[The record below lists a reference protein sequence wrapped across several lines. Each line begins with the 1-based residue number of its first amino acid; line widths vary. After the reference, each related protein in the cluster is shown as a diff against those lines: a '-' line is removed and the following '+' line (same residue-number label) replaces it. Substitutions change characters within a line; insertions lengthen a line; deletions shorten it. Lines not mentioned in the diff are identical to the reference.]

1 MWGRGAFTG
10 RGRCAVFGTSTPR
23 DHEAER
29 GRLIRRLGSASPP
42 RGSHALGVADGGSGK
57 LGRREQRQRVGP
69 DSLLFPCLDSLSGA
83 AEPPPRSFI
92 KSGRGAQKP
101 ALSHLLLSSA
111 SAPLSL
117 IRHGERE
124 PRPFIGGG
132 EGRRQTA
139 HLSLF
144 RARGGRASHKG
155 KREGARSRTRSRT
168 RSRRSGKRRTGRRVS
183 FTSAG
188 GSSPHGGPYR
198 GRPLRVLRQ
207 AAPGASSSPPASS
220 SVCERDGVGPA
231 RDTETAHEGLWDQRH
246 ASPRCIPSP

>member
-1 MWGRGAFTG
+1 MGAWCIYWTGPVRGFRDVHSPRSRGGARPPHLSPWFCIPATRLPCAWGHG
-10 RGRCAVFGTSTPR
+10 RW
-23 DHEAER
+23 
-29 GRLIRRLGSASPP
+29 
-42 RGSHALGVADGGSGK
+42 SGK

-92 KSGRGAQKP
+92 KSGMGAQKP

-139 HLSLF
+139 HLSLS

-168 RSRRSGKRRTGRRVS
+168 RSRRSGKRRTGRRTS
-183 FTSAG
+183 FASAG

-207 AAPGASSSPPASS
+207 AAPGSSSSPSASS
-220 SVCERDGVGPA
+220 SVCARDGVGPA

>member
-1 MWGRGAFTG
+1 MRSFRGIYSPTITGWGEIASSVASVLHACHT
-10 RGRCAVFGTSTPR
+10 APM
-23 DHEAER
+23 
-29 GRLIRRLGSASPP
+29 RLGSRTVEAGDWAVAGQ
-42 RGSHALGVADGGSGK
+42 GSRSAPS
-57 LGRREQRQRVGP
+57 
-69 DSLLFPCLDSLSGA
+69 SLLFPCLDSLSGA

-139 HLSLF
+139 HLSLS

-168 RSRRSGKRRTGRRVS
+168 RSRRSGKRRAGRRAS
-183 FTSAG
+183 FASAG

-198 GRPLRVLRQ
+198 GRPL
-207 AAPGASSSPPASS
+207 
-220 SVCERDGVGPA
+220 
-231 RDTETAHEGLWDQRH
+231 
-246 ASPRCIPSP
+246 

>member
-1 MWGRGAFTG
+1 MHLLDGAGARFSGRPLPAFTG
-10 RGRCAVFGTSTPR
+10 RSEAASSVALVLHPR
-23 DHEAER
+23 HAAPM
-29 GRLIRRLGSASPP
+29 RLRSRTVDWELGPC
-42 RGSHALGVADGGSGK
+42 
-57 LGRREQRQRVGP
+57 EQRQRVGP

>member
-1 MWGRGAFTG
+1 MG
-10 RGRCAVFGTSTPR
+10 S
-23 DHEAER
+23 
-29 GRLIRRLGSASPP
+29 GRLTRPLGSAHPP
-42 RGSHALGVADGGSGK
+42 RVSHAPGVANGGGGK
-57 LGRREQRQRVGP
+57 PGRRWLGQRVGP
-69 DSLLFPCLDSLSGA
+69 GSLRLPCLDWPSGA
-83 AEPPPRSFI
+83 AKPQPRSFI

-117 IRHGERE
+117 LRHGERE

-139 HLSLF
+139 HLSIF

-168 RSRRSGKRRTGRRVS
+168 RSRRSGKRRTGRRAS
-183 FTSAG
+183 FASAG

-231 RDTETAHEGLWDQRH
+231 RDTETAHEGLWNQRH
-246 ASPRCIPSP
+246 TSPRCIPSP

>member
-23 DHEAER
+23 VHGAER
-29 GRLIRRLGSASPP
+29 GCLICRLGSASPP

-92 KSGRGAQKP
+92 KSGMGAQKP

-117 IRHGERE
+117 ICHGERE

-139 HLSLF
+139 HLSLS

-155 KREGARSRTRSRT
+155 KREGARSRTRSRC
-168 RSRRSGKRRTGRRVS
+168 SGKRRAGRRAS
-183 FTSAG
+183 FASAG

>member
-1 MWGRGAFTG
+1 MPPHLSPQFCTPATRPPCVWGNG
-10 RGRCAVFGTSTPR
+10 RW
-23 DHEAER
+23 
-29 GRLIRRLGSASPP
+29 
-42 RGSHALGVADGGSGK
+42 SGK
-57 LGRREQRQRVGP
+57 LGRRERVGP
-69 DSLLFPCLDSLSGA
+69 DSLPFSCLDSPSGA
-83 AEPPPRSFI
+83 AEPPPHSFI
-92 KSGRGAQKP
+92 KSGMGAQKP
-101 ALSHLLLSSA
+101 SLSHLLFSSA

-117 IRHGERE
+117 LCRGERE

-132 EGRRQTA
+132 EGRRPTA

-144 RARGGRASHKG
+144 HACGGRASHEG
-155 KREGARSRTRSRT
+155 KREGARPRTRSRT
-168 RSRRSGKRRTGRRVS
+168 RSRRSRKRRTRRRVS

-220 SVCERDGVGPA
+220 SVCARDGVGPA

>member
-1 MWGRGAFTG
+1 M
-10 RGRCAVFGTSTPR
+10 
-23 DHEAER
+23 
-29 GRLIRRLGSASPP
+29 
-42 RGSHALGVADGGSGK
+42 
-57 LGRREQRQRVGP
+57 
-69 DSLLFPCLDSLSGA
+69 
-83 AEPPPRSFI
+83 
-92 KSGRGAQKP
+92 GAQKP

-117 IRHGERE
+117 ICHGERE

-139 HLSLF
+139 HLPLF
-144 RARGGRASHKG
+144 RARGGRAGHKG
-155 KREGARSRTRSRT
+155 KKEGARSRTRSRT
-168 RSRRSGKRRTGRRVS
+168 RSRRSGKRRTGRRAS
-183 FTSAG
+183 LASAG

-231 RDTETAHEGLWDQRH
+231 RDTKTAHEGLWDQRH